1 MDWAKPGTV
10 TDAMAPSA
18 LILEMELFVPS
29 EPTAHPVAPM
39 LVTPVDAKGSENVWE
54 SPGAA
59 AAVGATATTLPAP
72 KATLAAS
79 ATALLLIDVL
89 EICINHG

>member
-29 EPTAHPVAPM
+29 EPTAHPVAPT
-39 LVTPVDAKGSENVWE
+39 LVTPVDAKGNENVWV

-59 AAVGATATTLPAP
+59 PADGDTATMLPAA

-79 ATALLLIDVL
+79 AATLDFVFVP
-89 EICINHG
+89 EITMAYG